1 MRSRGF
7 DSSSMTTVT
16 DVANYTPKKT
26 DCKADTVFVF
36 FYCVGGRLWCTFAG
50 MKKLILIF
58 ALAMTACTFQTKHR
72 GYVFP
77 DDLDARVA
85 TIKTT
90 AELNDKIGAPQA
102 KTIYGDE
109 VWIYYSAT
117 ENYRGPLRAT
127 FDDRT
132 VLLAWV
138 NGGAVKKIQVLRE
151 DDLPNIRM
159 ADGETEIPA
168 AIELNALEELFN
180 NIGRFS
186 PAGLG
191 Q

>member
-1 MRSRGF
+1 M
-7 DSSSMTTVT
+7 
-16 DVANYTPKKT
+16 
-26 DCKADTVFVF
+26 
-36 FYCVGGRLWCTFAG
+36 G
-50 MKKLILIF
+50 MKKILFF
-58 ALAMTACTFQTKHR
+58 ALIVLSACTFQTKHR

-77 DDLDARVA
+77 SDLEGEVA

-90 AELNDKIGAPQA
+90 AQLEEKIGAPQV
-102 KTIYGDE
+102 KTMYGDT
-109 VWIYYSAT
+109 VWIYYGAD
-117 ENYRGPLRAT
+117 ENYRGPFAQT
-127 FDDRT
+127 YTDKT

-138 NGGAVKKIQVLRE
+138 DGARVVRTKVLR
-151 DDLPNIRM
+151 DADLPDVKI
-159 ADGETEIPA
+159 AAGETEIPA

>member
-1 MRSRGF
+1 
-7 DSSSMTTVT
+7 
-16 DVANYTPKKT
+16 
-26 DCKADTVFVF
+26 
-36 FYCVGGRLWCTFAG
+36 
-50 MKKLILIF
+50 MKKLFIILM
-58 ALAMTACTFQTKHR
+58 LVLSACTFQTKHR

-77 DDLDARVA
+77 EDFEAKVA

-90 AELNDKIGAPQA
+90 AQLQDELGDPQTR
-102 KTIYGDE
+102 TIYGDE
-109 VWIYYSAT
+109 VWVYYSAE
-117 ENYRGPLRAT
+117 ENMRGPFPKT
-127 FDDRT
+127 YDNKT

-138 NGGAVKKIQVLRE
+138 KNGNVQKIQILHDE
-151 DDLPNIRM
+151 DLKDVQI

-168 AIELNALEELFN
+168 AIELNALEEMFN